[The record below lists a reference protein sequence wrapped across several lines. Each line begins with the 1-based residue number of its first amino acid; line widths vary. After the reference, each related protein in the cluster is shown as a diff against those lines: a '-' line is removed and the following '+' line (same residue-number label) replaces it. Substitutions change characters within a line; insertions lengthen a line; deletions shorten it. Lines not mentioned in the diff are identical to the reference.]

1 MGFAESDRL
10 SLATCRRLLRR
21 SGGLL
26 DADLERLRDQLYEL
40 AGAIVCLYQPPERL
54 AEESALRMVA
64 NDDRASIEERAA
76 ILEFDAHMNR
86 DAAIRVSIAAHLR
99 GLAAE
104 DADRL
109 K

>member
-1 MGFAESDRL
+1 VGFVESDRL
-10 SLATCRRLLRR
+10 SLATCRRLLGR
-21 SGGLL
+21 SVGLS
-26 DADLERLRDQLYEL
+26 DADLERLREQMYEL

-54 AEESALRMVA
+54 AEESALQMVA

-86 DAAIRVSIAAHLR
+86 DAAIRVSIASHLR
-99 GLAAE
+99 GLVTE
-104 DADRL
+104 DADRS